1 MFTPVA
7 LPLGR
12 LRLST
17 SPTAIGSAA
26 VVNTIGIAE
35 VAALA
40 ASAAGVLS
48 RPSRS
53 LDDEPGR
60 SPAPVAG
67 HIGRLPSD
75 TRSPRSGLRRSRF
88 RSGRDGTRPKK
99 AYRYRATCY

>member
-26 VVNTIGIAE
+26 VVNTIGIAG

-40 ASAAGVLS
+40 ADG
-48 RPSRS
+48 P
-53 LDDEPGR
+53 
-60 SPAPVAG
+60 
-67 HIGRLPSD
+67 
-75 TRSPRSGLRRSRF
+75 TRVWRGGLFFGYIADAQPEDVTVWF
-88 RSGRDGTRPKK
+88 RAHDNGITFRVSEEDWQSV
-99 AYRYRATCY
+99 RALR